1 MATSRLDSADFL
13 EMLESAAVVIDEH
26 RAALDRLELGSD
38 WDTDPDAPRRRG
50 VGSDLADLLSAA
62 VAEAGGLAGGAAPS
76 FAVICDALDRAAGNA
91 GTAHTDLARL
101 FGGIAEVLRNA
112 DAVDAERIAIAL
124 EVAGERLATSRVA
137 SSPGRLP
144 VVVAVAADAALA
156 ALDDGATLGDV
167 AIAAAD
173 EGLGELER
181 GPVDDEF
188 LSRRGS
194 VDASAA
200 GFLLMLDVFCAVVAG
215 EPLPAPP
222 PDVTEVAVREEGGLL
237 YRVSCRV
244 EPHDGCGLESADW
257 LESTWHDL
265 GSLVAFDGTVRP
277 WRAEAVST
285 LPGALVEAIY
295 EVGRPLE
302 LHIGVDSA
310 P

>member
-1 MATSRLDSADFL
+1 MATPRLDPAGFL
-13 EMLESAAVVIDEH
+13 EMLGAAATVIEEH

-38 WDTDPDAPRRRG
+38 WDADPDAPRRRG

-62 VAEAGGLAGGAAPS
+62 VAEAAEAAGGGQPS
-76 FAVICDALDRAAGNA
+76 FAVICDALDRAAGGS

-101 FGGIAEVLRNA
+101 FGGVAEVLRNA
-112 DAVDAERIAIAL
+112 DVVDAERIAIAL

-137 SSPGRLP
+137 ASPGRLP

-156 ALDDGATLGDV
+156 ALDAGASLGDV
-167 AIAAAD
+167 LIAAAD

-181 GPVDDEF
+181 GPVDDEV
-188 LSRRGS
+188 LARRGS

-200 GFLLMLDVFCAVVAG
+200 GILLMLDVFCAVVTG

-222 PDVTEVAVREEGGLL
+222 PDAAELAVSEAGGLL
-237 YRVSCRV
+237 YRVRCRV

-265 GSLVAFDGTVRP
+265 GSLVTFDGTVLP

-285 LPGALVEAIY
+285 LPGTLVEAIY

-302 LHIGVDSA
+302 LYIGVDSA